1 MLILKETLTFVPIFH
16 PRTAEILHL
25 KSQILTLRDARGK
38 VMGSS
43 KIRIHPL
50 GLVNIVRAV
59 QRTSESHFNRLN
71 LLVFSDLSRWS
82 LSEQLSIASAD
93 RVTMNG
99 QTVEAVKSD
108 YRHFQSILWGSASV
122 FHIYVTTFTPS
133 CHISKNPVW
142 NVVISNTNDFI
153 R

>member
-1 MLILKETLTFVPIFH
+1 MLILKETLTFVLIFH

-43 KIRIHPL
+43 KISIHPL

-99 QTVEAVKSD
+99 QTVEAVKFD
-108 YRHFQSILWGSASV
+108 YHHFQSILWGSASV
-122 FHIYVTTFTPS
+122 FHIYVTTFTSS